1 MSAPPPPGRRA
12 PALRSL
18 LFAQFLAVVL
28 AASLVATLFM
38 VTWRLPVARELMRLE
53 QTRVA
58 ELTLQQIESALDN
71 TELLMTALVD
81 LVDAPVEEQA
91 TARALHPLLRRLT
104 RTSVIFDVIYLV
116 NDDQRVVDVAL
127 SADAPG
133 AEREWVGSDLSG
145 VRVIEQ
151 AWAAGGPR
159 WSEQYLSPVQGRP
172 TVAVAMPARGGALL
186 AEVAVDR
193 LGQIALR
200 ASRAGGLLVVVV
212 DAKGEVVAA
221 PDMKGARQRSNIAS
235 LPLVQATLQGRQ
247 VFDRF
252 EFDGQAYSGTAVR
265 SPRLAWSVLVAYP
278 AALAEAS
285 RNAAVLIT
293 VATMLISI
301 TVGLYTLHRLSR
313 NVQRRLAAAVQHA
326 QAVADGNYDAPVEPA
341 GVRELESLNVNL
353 QRMAQ
358 QIRGRENQLRALVDN
373 APMLAVQVYD
383 RQGRVLEWNPASASL
398 FGWSLEEMVGQTLR
412 GRIFDDAQAD
422 AFERLLAEVDLG
434 GRPTPPTE
442 GRGRRRDGTPVQLLS
457 TLYAI
462 PGPQGETRFA
472 CMDID
477 ITETRRQQAE
487 IEASRLKFITFFDA
501 NPVALAVM
509 RRHGE
514 NFEHLDVNRAWEEL
528 VGCPRERVVSQ
539 VQGPEQAFT
548 IFAETRERRVFL
560 DRLDREHGFA
570 AFEFSLRRGDGQL
583 RLVEQQVATVD
594 VAGEALLVYSIQ
606 DVTEKR
612 ELEARLRE
620 LNVELEARIAQ
631 RTVSLAQA
639 NDDLQR
645 TLDELQMAQGR
656 LVQNEKLASLGSLVA
671 GVAHELN
678 TPIGNG
684 LMAVTTLQ
692 AHLAAL
698 RGQVER
704 GLTRSAFDAFVEQ
717 VAEGSDIAVRNLGR
731 ASALL
736 RSFKRVSAD
745 QTSEQRRVFDLQT
758 LVDEMLLTLQPT
770 LRSPAV
776 TLRSAVE
783 PGLVL
788 DSYPGAL
795 GQVLTN
801 LVQNAAVH
809 AFEGQPQPQLTV
821 RGWRGASD
829 TVCLEVA
836 DNGCGIA
843 PENLRRVFDPFFTT
857 RLGQGGSGLGLS
869 IVRSI
874 VTGRLGGRIGVRS
887 QPGQGTRFQLELPCH
902 APETTSPGALDTS
915 AGALDTSAARLGDH

>member
-1 MSAPPPPGRRA
+1 MTAPKPPVRRA
-12 PALRSL
+12 PTLRSL

-38 VTWRLPVARELMRLE
+38 VTWRLPVARELLQRE

-58 ELTLQQIESALDN
+58 ELTLQQIESTLDN
-71 TELLMTALVD
+71 TELLMTALAG
-81 LVDAPVEEQA
+81 LVDESMDVHASS
-91 TARALHPLLRRLT
+91 RALHPLLGRLT
-104 RTSVIFDVIYLV
+104 RAGVIFEVLYLV
-116 NDDQRVVDVAL
+116 NDDHRVVDIAL
-127 SADAPG
+127 GAGMTG

-145 VRVIEQ
+145 LRIIDQ
-151 AWAAGGPR
+151 SWAGGGPR

-172 TVAVAMPARGGALL
+172 TVAVATPARGGALL
-186 AEVAVDR
+186 AEVGVDR
-193 LGQIALR
+193 LAQIALK
-200 ASRAGGLLVVVV
+200 ASDVDGLLVVVF

-221 PDMKGARQRSNIAS
+221 PDMQGARQRSNIAS
-235 LPLVQATLQGRQ
+235 LPLVQATLQGQQ

-252 EFDGQAYSGTAVR
+252 EYGGQAYSGTAVR

-278 AALAEAS
+278 AALADAS

-293 VATMLISI
+293 LSTMLISVA
-301 TVGLYTLHRLSR
+301 VGLFTLHRLSG

-326 QAVADGNYDAPVEPA
+326 QAVADGHYDAPVEPA

-353 QRMAQ
+353 QRMAR
-358 QIRGRENQLRALVDN
+358 QIRARENQLRALIDN
-373 APMLAVQVYD
+373 TPMLAVQVYD
-383 RQGRVLEWNPASASL
+383 RQGRVLEWNPASASI
-398 FGWSLEEMVGQTLR
+398 FGWSAEDMVGQTLR
-412 GRIFDDAQAD
+412 GRVYDDAQAD
-422 AFERLLAEVDLG
+422 AFERLLAQVDLG
-434 GRPTPPTE
+434 GRPTPPAQC
-442 GRGRRRDGTPVQLLS
+442 RGTRRDGTQVQVLS

-477 ITETRRQQAE
+477 ITETSRQQAE

-501 NPVALAVM
+501 NPVALAVL
-509 RRHGE
+509 RQHGG
-514 NFEHLDVNRAWEEL
+514 NFEYLDVNRAWEEL
-528 VGCPRERVVSQ
+528 VGHPRERVAGRVL
-539 VQGPEQAFT
+539 GPEQGFT
-548 IFAETRERRVFL
+548 LFADPQERQRFL
-560 DRLDREHGFA
+560 DLLSHEQGFT

-583 RLVEQQVATVD
+583 RRVEQQLATVD

-612 ELEARLRE
+612 ELEARMRE
-620 LNVELEARIAQ
+620 LNVELEERIAQ
-631 RTVSLAQA
+631 RTSSLAQA
-639 NDDLQR
+639 NDELRR
-645 TLDELQMAQGR
+645 TLDELQRAQGR

-692 AHLAAL
+692 THLAAL

-704 GLTRSAFDAFVEQ
+704 GLTRSAFNAFVEQ
-717 VAEGSDIAVRNLGR
+717 VAEGSDIAVRNLAR

-776 TLRSAVE
+776 ALTSEVE
-783 PGLVL
+783 PGLAL

-809 AFEGQPQPQLTV
+809 AFEGHAQPQLTV
-821 RGWRGASD
+821 RGWRGPND
-829 TVCLEVA
+829 TACLEVA
-836 DNGCGIA
+836 DNGSGIA

-887 QPGQGTRFQLELPCH
+887 QLGQGTRFQLELPCR
-902 APETTSPGALDTS
+902 APEATSPGALDTS
-915 AGALDTSAARLGDH
+915 AGALGGR